1 MKTDLTEISPFTDK
15 RSVVVE
21 TADNGIETRICMD
34 TGFTTST
41 EYKLDSDKIEEIEKT
56 TSQLIK
62 DLRFSD
68 HVLGQYWYPTTAM
81 FSTGVIYPHGTVE
94 SWKWCY
100 APIVTMDEEEQKN
113 YPVPG
118 NPGEFYQTRVA
129 TDVAEYYGK
138 DEFRAVCKRVG
149 LAKDI
154 NVAEL
159 ESAGSTDNG

>member
-15 RSVVVE
+15 KSVIVE
-21 TADNGIETRICMD
+21 KTDSGIETRICMD

-41 EYKLDSDKIEEIEKT
+41 EYKLNSDKIEEIERT
-56 TSQLIK
+56 TSKLIK

-81 FSTGVIYPHGTVE
+81 FSTGVIYPDGTVE
-94 SWKWCY
+94 DWKWVY
-100 APIVTMDEEEQKN
+100 APIVTMDEEEQKK

-118 NPGEFYQTRVA
+118 KSGEYYQTRVA

-138 DEFRAVCKRVG
+138 EEFRAICKRVG
-149 LAKDI
+149 MAKDI
-154 NVAEL
+154 ETPTV
-159 ESAGSTDNG
+159 ESAGSTNNG